1 MKNEVY
7 SVFFGLYESFSK
19 RYQFAVLA
27 GVTIARAIYSLNW
40 YTLSPGLTQVG
51 AGFHASLQSLGVVE
65 SAFLAGA
72 GIFQVPVSYAVAR
85 WNAKS
90 LMVLGLSVIAL
101 ANGIAAFSPNLEVL
115 VLLRFL
121 LGVGAAMFF
130 SPAIIVVTPLFR
142 TERQGLTLGIYNAAF
157 NVGGAVALLGWAY
170 VVEAYS
176 WRIGLLLG
184 AVLAIPP
191 IVILTIVIKHSEK
204 ALARKSMSAGKSV
217 AIVFKNRQ
225 IWFLGMGII
234 GMWAA
239 SYAISQFLPYFVTS
253 VNLLPGALAGLLAS
267 LILIVPIPGSVIGGW
282 LSDRMRNRKAFLL
295 YPTVVF
301 GVGTALIGFSNF
313 SESLM
318 LLGLMGLVESF
329 TFASMYASPFQ
340 MEDLSLEQK
349 AMSIS
354 LMNSI
359 QILGAFIL
367 PILFATVAADLG
379 YTDAWI
385 VAGAFTMVFVPFLL
399 LFREPFKSQVIYRT

>member
-1 MKNEVY
+1 M
-7 SVFFGLYESFSK
+7 YEAFSR

-27 GVTIARAIYSLNW
+27 GVTFARTIYSLNW
-40 YTLSPGLTQVG
+40 YTLSPGLAQVG
-51 AGFHASLQSLGVVE
+51 AGFHASLQSLGIVE

-72 GIFQVPVSYAVAR
+72 GLFQVPVSYAVAR
-85 WNAKS
+85 WNAKG
-90 LMVLGLSVIAL
+90 LMVSGLIVIAL
-101 ANGIAAFSPNLEVL
+101 ANGMAAFSPNLEVL

-130 SPAIIVVTPLFR
+130 SPAIIVVTPLFK
-142 TERQGLTLGIYNAAF
+142 TERQGLALGIYNAAF

-184 AVLAIPP
+184 AILAIPP
-191 IVILTIVIKHSEK
+191 IIILTIVIRHSEK
-204 ALARKSMSAGKSV
+204 AMTRESISAEKSV
-217 AIVFKNRQ
+217 VKVFKNRQ
-225 IWFLGMGII
+225 IWFLGLGII
-234 GMWAA
+234 GMWSA
-239 SYAISQFLPYFVTS
+239 SYAISQFLPYFETS
-253 VNLLPGALAGLLAS
+253 VNLIPGALAGLLAS

-295 YPTVVF
+295 YPTVIF

-313 SESLM
+313 SESLL

-340 MEDLSLEQK
+340 MQDLNLEQK

-359 QILGAFIL
+359 QISGAFIL

-379 YTDAWI
+379 YTNAWI
-385 VAGAFTMVFVPFLL
+385 VAGAFTIVFVPFLL